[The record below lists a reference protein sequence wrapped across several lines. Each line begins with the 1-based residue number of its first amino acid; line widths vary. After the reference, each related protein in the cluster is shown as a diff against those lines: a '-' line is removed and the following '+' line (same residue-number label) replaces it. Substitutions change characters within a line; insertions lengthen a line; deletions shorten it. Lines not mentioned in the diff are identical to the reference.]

1 MARAESRPPLHPAV
15 QPSALETCLRAV
27 THLTLEEDWSAGPA
41 GRRLSEQMDHDVLVM
56 RLAYARARRVT
67 ARPTPQG
74 ARAVA
79 TLAVAI
85 RVAES
90 WDGDRKDT

>member
-1 MARAESRPPLHPAV
+1 
-15 QPSALETCLRAV
+15 
-27 THLTLEEDWSAGPA
+27 
-41 GRRLSEQMDHDVLVM
+41 MDHDVLVM